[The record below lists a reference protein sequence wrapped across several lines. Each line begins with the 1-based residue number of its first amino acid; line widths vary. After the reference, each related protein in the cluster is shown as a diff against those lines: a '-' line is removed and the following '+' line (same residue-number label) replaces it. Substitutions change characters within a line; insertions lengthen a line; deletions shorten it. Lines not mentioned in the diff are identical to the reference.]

1 MSLKRIDDLFGGRR
15 ADTVSALVAALVV
28 ALVVGVVI
36 PLWIDSAWVRFVATV
51 AVLAFVTGS
60 THNSNVAVTRRMRSS
75 RRTRCPT

>member
-51 AVLAFVTGS
+51 AVLAFVTGVYS
-60 THNSNVAVTRRMRSS
+60 QLKRRRHQTDAVQ
-75 RRTRCPT
+75 